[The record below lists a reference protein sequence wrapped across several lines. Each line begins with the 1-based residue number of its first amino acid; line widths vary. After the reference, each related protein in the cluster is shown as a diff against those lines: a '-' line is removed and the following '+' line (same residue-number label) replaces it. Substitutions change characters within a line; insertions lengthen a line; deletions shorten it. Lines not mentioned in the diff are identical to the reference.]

1 MSRSQVV
8 GSCHVR
14 QFPTGSAGVVPL
26 VQCSNGLQR
35 RGSDP
40 RCIIC
45 YGSAR
50 PYKCNGST
58 ATETSLNPDS
68 DEQRLAG
75 FGDVGGPD
83 FRLRALLPV
92 SADGRPLLFSCSA
105 AMADVPANITWDLS
119 SAGDSA
125 VLSVDS
131 RTNSLGSLI
140 SDSLLT
146 LRAPRGP
153 RSIVCPQTDLVR
165 SPGHLHPPGHG
176 EMHSDCSRW
185 RCKTHNAACSP
196 TKSSNRF
203 AVLCGCPPGRP
214 VYDRFYDVCHQG
226 RFPNTIALVS
236 SLLIT
241 TTGVLL
247 VLGSLC
253 KPICQ
258 RCSDRADGRRSGKGV
273 AAVSYKLP
281 QWADAD
287 SYYMSTRFWV
297 SEQPYYSVTPKEL
310 HPKVYFA
317 W

>member
-1 MSRSQVV
+1 MFFFLNWA
-8 GSCHVR
+8 GPAPVR
-14 QFPTGSAGVVPL
+14 HL
-26 VQCSNGLQR
+26 VAIR
-35 RGSDP
+35 V
-40 RCIIC
+40 I
-45 YGSAR
+45 
-50 PYKCNGST
+50 
-58 ATETSLNPDS
+58 
-68 DEQRLAG
+68 
-75 FGDVGGPD
+75 
-83 FRLRALLPV
+83 
-92 SADGRPLLFSCSA
+92 
-105 AMADVPANITWDLS
+105 
-119 SAGDSA
+119 
-125 VLSVDS
+125 
-131 RTNSLGSLI
+131 
-140 SDSLLT
+140 
-146 LRAPRGP
+146 

-226 RFPNTIALVS
+226 RFPNERCLSSEACAIMDANSHCANGTCQCLEGLQSLGLGPCRAWASYAEPCNGLVDCVGEGVVCGPSACVCARGRVRVNDTCIVRPEEGLGDLNTRQTIALVS